1 MADSQNEFLRSELEN
16 CPRKGY
22 KKQKQLVLSLIMTCS
37 LSKERRLVRIKFSVF
52 IISITCN
59 IDLVERLKS
68 AIVTEQLFASR
79 SPQYM
84 SKIVSLP
91 LHQKA
96 FFFFFF
102 FGVSNILSARGH
114 PFVNLS

>member
-22 KKQKQLVLSLIMTCS
+22 KKQKQLVLSMTCS
-37 LSKERRLVRIKFSVF
+37 LSKERRLVRIKFSAF
-52 IISITCN
+52 IVSITCN

-68 AIVTEQLFASR
+68 AIVTQQLFASR

-96 FFFFFF
+96 FFFSFLF